1 MARMLG
7 NIISE
12 AVMDD
17 KLGGG
22 EIILYYRPPTTKERV
37 EYTNLGFRRQAGK
50 LVINKGETRMDYG
63 LKIITGFRFG
73 DFLDAKG
80 KPFASEPEHKDYR
93 ADWKDLLMDG
103 GQDLVDLLAARVF
116 DMSCSIATPVP
127 DKVLAETA
135 GKAAPPLPED
145 EAEDISGNS

>member
-7 NIISE
+7 KIISE
-12 AVMDD
+12 AVLKDN
-17 KLGGG
+17 LGGG
-22 EIILYYRPPTTKERV
+22 EIVLYYRQPTTTERV
-37 EYTNLGFRRQAGK
+37 EYTNQGFRRVAGE

-73 DFLDAKG
+73 DLLDADG
-80 KPFASEPEHKDYR
+80 KPFASDKTHKDYR
-93 ADWKDLLMDG
+93 KDWKDLLMDG
-103 GQDLVDLLAARVF
+103 GSDLVDLLAARVF

-135 GKAAPPLPED
+135 GKAAPPPPAV
-145 EAEDISGNS
+145 EAEDLSENS

>member
-7 NIISE
+7 KIISE
-12 AVMDD
+12 AVLKDN
-17 KLGGG
+17 LGGG
-22 EIILYYRPPTTKERV
+22 EIVIYYRQPTTIERV
-37 EYTNLGFRRQAGK
+37 EYTNQGFRRVAGE
-50 LVINKGETRMDYG
+50 LVVNKGETRMDYG
-63 LKIITGFRFG
+63 LRIITGFKFG
-73 DFLDAKG
+73 DFVDEKG
-80 KPFASEPEHKDYR
+80 KAFASEPGHKNYR

-103 GQDLVDLLAARVF
+103 GSDLVDLLAARVF

-145 EAEDISGNS
+145 KVDDLSENS